1 MMTHP
6 LIGSVEDK
14 TDEELTTIIA
24 DLSKKFSYMSRMH
37 NQPMM
42 NQLIMTLN
50 TYRAEQSKRQ
60 ALAWEKGSRDA
71 GADGKIDIQ

>member
-1 MMTHP
+1 MTHP

-14 TDEELTTIIA
+14 TDEELTTIIS
-24 DLSKKFSYMSRMH
+24 DLTKKYSYMSRMH

-50 TYRAEQSKRQ
+50 TYRGEQSRRQ
-60 ALAWEKGSRDA
+60 ALEWEKGATAA

>member
-14 TDEELTTIIA
+14 TDEELTTIIS
-24 DLSKKFSYMSRMH
+24 DLTKKYSYMSRMH
-37 NQPMM
+37 NQAMM

-50 TYRAEQSKRQ
+50 TYRGEQSRRQ
-60 ALAWEKGSRDA
+60 ALAWEKGAGAA

>member
-1 MMTHP
+1 
-6 LIGSVEDK
+6 
-14 TDEELTTIIA
+14 
-24 DLSKKFSYMSRMH
+24 MH